1 MHVFEYTRIHIN
13 FKIHINIIA
22 LVAQQNNIIKWIF
35 EKSKKKKKQPKK
47 EKSI

>member
-35 EKSKKKKKQPKK
+35 VKSKKKKKQPKK